1 MTPKVELGQSINESF
16 RAVLVLTGS
25 VEVAERAVTH
35 AIDDVGP
42 DDLRNALILESV
54 RWAYRHTSG
63 FGKLCPTLPR
73 KLQVLSFLEPIPRY
87 CFVLRLLVELD
98 ARTCSQILKLSS
110 REVDEALY
118 QALLNMPKALE
129 SFPCSCADRKT
140 N

>member
-25 VEVAERAVTH
+25 VEVAERAVTY

-42 DDLRNALILESV
+42 DDLRNALILGSV

-63 FGKLCPTLPR
+63 FGKLYPTLPR
-73 KLQVLSFLEPIPRY
+73 ELQVLSFLEPIPRY
-87 CFVLRLLVELD
+87 CFVLRFLVGD

-118 QALLNMPKALE
+118 QALLNMPTALE
-129 SFPCSCADRKT
+129 SFPCSMR
-140 N
+140 